1 MHVSPGSI
9 AQKTI
14 STKPKLKF
22 LTVNNSLSS
31 SKWICTSILLPFFPF
46 LFLSLSLF
54 TRLSSCSVRSIVISL
69 LLASLRP
76 LIVPPFCCYCSF
88 VGEQHHSLYHAH
100 LRTNQKKFDRFS
112 SSVHGKGS
120 KQRCRKYRISLI
132 QWQYFFN
139 VVGVTV

>member
-31 SKWICTSILLPFFPF
+31 SKWICTSILLPFF
-46 LFLSLSLF
+46 LFSFSFSLS
-54 TRLSSCSVRSIVISL
+54 TRLFSCSVRSIVISL

-76 LIVPPFCCYCSF
+76 FICFTVRSF
-88 VGEQHHSLYHAH
+88 VGKQHYSLDHTH

-112 SSVHGKGS
+112 SSVTTE
-120 KQRCRKYRISLI
+120 RIEKMISQI
-132 QWQYFFN
+132 FP
-139 VVGVTV
+139 

>member
-31 SKWICTSILLPFFPF
+31 SKWICTSILLPFF
-46 LFLSLSLF
+46 LFSFSFSLSLY
-54 TRLSSCSVRSIVISL
+54 TTVLV
-69 LLASLRP
+69 
-76 LIVPPFCCYCSF
+76 FCTIDRDLPSPRIPSPIYLFHRSF
-88 VGEQHHSLYHAH
+88 VGKQHYSLDHTH

-112 SSVHGKGS
+112 SSVTTE
-120 KQRCRKYRISLI
+120 RIEKMISQI
-132 QWQYFFN
+132 FP
-139 VVGVTV
+139 

>member
-46 LFLSLSLF
+46 LSLSLSLYTTVLVF
-54 TRLSSCSVRSIVISL
+54 CTIDRDLPSPRIPSPTYCSTVPSL
-69 LLASLRP
+69 LFIRRRTTPLSLSRASSNESKEIR
-76 LIVPPFCCYCSF
+76 SF
-88 VGEQHHSLYHAH
+88 LVEC
-100 LRTNQKKFDRFS
+100 TWE
-112 SSVHGKGS
+112 
-120 KQRCRKYRISLI
+120 RIETTISQIPDFPNTMAVFL
-132 QWQYFFN
+132 
-139 VVGVTV
+139 